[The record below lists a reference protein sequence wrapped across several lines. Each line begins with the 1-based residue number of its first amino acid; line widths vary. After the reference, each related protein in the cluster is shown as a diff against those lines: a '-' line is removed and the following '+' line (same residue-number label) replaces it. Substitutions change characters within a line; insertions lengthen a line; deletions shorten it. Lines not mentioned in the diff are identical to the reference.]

1 MRTAISLAAA
11 AALGGCGSSLPSGL
25 IAHASNGGDPPS
37 IAKASQCAAT
47 VVDTLGDIAKH
58 VYHEGVASSRT
69 ASARFLITHSITL
82 REAVEQNDPRA
93 ALAAARALI
102 ATGHMT
108 NVTVLRGAS
117 RLLSAGRPG
126 ALAPIEGTL
135 TSAQGAPIATY
146 IASVWADDSYISETN
161 GISEG
166 ATALRAGA
174 HSVGDSFPL
183 PARELSA
190 EGSLNERGASYR
202 YTSFPVAAY
211 PTGQERVYLLRSI
224 ASTDRLCAGSQEDT
238 VFNTVSHVATLIYT
252 GETGPLTLPQVRRV
266 QHNQALLHAVAER
279 EPAATKLAID
289 NLLNEHIVRLRVS
302 ARGHLLSDVGGP
314 FVLAPVRAP
323 LRLNGRTVGSFVLSI
338 QDDLG
343 YRLLAQ
349 RLAGVDVVM
358 QMGSRMVMSSLDPA
372 PTQVPAQGPF
382 VYLGNSYRVFTINAQ
397 AFPSGPLTIRVLI
410 PIPYGVPPASEASR
424 APGGRDQAA
433 VSDLH
438 SIRPERATCA
448 SRSGPRAVF
457 RRSRRISPR
466 PRARACR

>member
-1 MRTAISLAAA
+1 MRAAILLAAA

-25 IAHASNGGDPPS
+25 VAHASSGGEPQS
-37 IAKASQCAAT
+37 IKNASECAAT

-69 ASARFLITHSITL
+69 ASARFLITHSIPL
-82 REAVEQNDPRA
+82 REAIERNDPRV

-108 NVTVLRGAS
+108 NVTVLRGTS
-117 RLLSAGRPG
+117 RLLQAGKPG
-126 ALAPIEGTL
+126 ALAPIAGRIM
-135 TSAQGAPIATY
+135 SAQGAPIATF
-146 IASVWADDSYISETN
+146 IASVWADDSYISEIN

-166 ATALRAGA
+166 AAALRAGPR
-174 HSVGDSFPL
+174 SIGDSFPL

-190 EGSLNERGASYR
+190 EGSLNERGVSYR
-202 YTSFPVAAY
+202 YTSFPVTAY
-211 PTGQERVYLLRSI
+211 PSGLQRVYLLRSI
-224 ASTDRLCAGSQEDT
+224 TSTARLCGHTQEDT

-252 GETGPLTLPQVRRV
+252 GETGPLTLPQIRRV

-302 ARGHLLSDVGGP
+302 AQGQLLSDVGGP

-323 LRLNGRTVGSFVLSI
+323 LRLNGRTIGSFVLSI

-349 RLAGVDVVM
+349 RLAGVDVLM
-358 QMGSRMVMSSLDPA
+358 QMGTRTVMSSLDPV

-382 VYLGNSYRVFTINAQ
+382 VYMGHNYRVFTINAE

-410 PIPYGVPPASEASR
+410 PIPYS
-424 APGGRDQAA
+424 
-433 VSDLH
+433 
-438 SIRPERATCA
+438 
-448 SRSGPRAVF
+448 
-457 RRSRRISPR
+457 
-466 PRARACR
+466 